1 MKFSSDFLH
10 RLRKIFISKYVL
22 VILIFLG
29 FLTFSG
35 SYSLIDRFKRS
46 RNIRTTEKEI
56 EFYRSE
62 IEANK
67 NKMNEMRASP
77 ASLEKYARE
86 QYYLKK
92 DSEDIYIIKEDDE
105 KK

>member
-1 MKFSSDFLH
+1 MKPSSDFFSK
-10 RLRKIFISKYVL
+10 LRKIFINKYAVV
-22 VILIFLG
+22 VIIFFA

-35 SYSLIDRFKRS
+35 SYSLLDRFRRATS
-46 RNIRTTEKEI
+46 IHTTEKEI

-67 NKMNEMRASP
+67 KKMSEMRSSP
-77 ASLEKYARE
+77 ASLGKYARE

-92 DSEDIYIIKEDDE
+92 DSEDVYIIKEDDD